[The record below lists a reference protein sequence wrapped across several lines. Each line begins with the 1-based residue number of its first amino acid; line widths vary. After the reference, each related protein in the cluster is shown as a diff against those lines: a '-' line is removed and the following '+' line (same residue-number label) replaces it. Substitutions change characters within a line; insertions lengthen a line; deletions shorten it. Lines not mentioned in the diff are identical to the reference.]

1 LELKDD
7 PSIPFYWLEA
17 FLEGLIA
24 FKFVISNL
32 LFRLFVQGSDTNT
45 TQVSYSTTNSNL
57 WQIINCKNLTMK
69 MSLNS
74 TCNYITMPIKYTHSR
89 NETKK

>member
-1 LELKDD
+1 MIL
-7 PSIPFYWLEA
+7 PFFIICLRL

-32 LFRLFVQGSDTNT
+32 LFRLFVQGSVTNT

-57 WQIINCKNLTMK
+57 WQIINCKNLKMK
-69 MSLNS
+69 MSMNS
-74 TCNYITMPIKYTHSR
+74 VCNYITMPMKYTR
-89 NETKK
+89 NETKNNELLI